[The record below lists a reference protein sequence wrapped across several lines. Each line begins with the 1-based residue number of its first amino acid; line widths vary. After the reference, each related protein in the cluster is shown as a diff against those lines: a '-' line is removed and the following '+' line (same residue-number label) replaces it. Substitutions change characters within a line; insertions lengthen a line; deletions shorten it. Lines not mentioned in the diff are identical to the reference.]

1 MEPFGGQDRT
11 PCEIVAAGS
20 PVSQLQSLARAGEVN
35 GVIADDVAAAQGLG
49 ERRVSDLVARHT
61 DERVLG
67 FLGDVGVDVLALN
80 VAVLAAARG

>member
-1 MEPFGGQDRT
+1 MAQEEGVAPGQVPADAVT
-11 PCEIVAAGS
+11 ASASGLDPHISPEYAALQVA
-20 PVSQLQSLARAGEVN
+20 R
-35 GVIADDVAAAQGLG
+35 VAAAQGLG